1 MKHRKQTNITWPS
14 AHHCTHALNLNHL
27 LLINTKQT
35 ELVRG
40 FCRWDDDQTPTSSAP
55 PARDAYAASAS
66 TDTSDC
72 RRRAESPTPTTHRS
86 IPIGARKRALEMH
99 EITKRG
105 TGEGDRPT
113 CSLLNRSAIPSAAAS
128 HQPPTTTATATHR
141 REEVGAAVGEDR
153 SPLESSRALQHAR
166 ARTAIGDRSVQHIC
180 TVSPKATGARARA
193 AAT

>member
-1 MKHRKQTNITWPS
+1 MKHRKQTNITCPS

-27 LLINTKQT
+27 LLNTKQR
-35 ELVRG
+35 ELRG
-40 FCRWDDDQTPTSSAP
+40 CCRWDDDQTPTSSAP
-55 PARDAYAASAS
+55 PAPDAYAASAS

-113 CSLLNRSAIPSAAAS
+113 CSLLNRSAIARAAAS

-166 ARTAIGDRSVQHIC
+166 TAIGDRSVQHIC

-193 AAT
+193 AATLAS